1 MTDLL
6 LATCAALPDGEWHA
20 EVLDRAFAARGVEAR
35 WAVWDDDAV
44 DWADALVA
52 VRSTWDYETSR
63 EEFLAWARSVPQLLN
78 GAPTFAWNT
87 DKSYL
92 LDLLADGLPVVPS
105 LLVDDEPDLAPA
117 LVEVSPGDRL
127 AAVVKPRVAAG
138 GRGLVLFDGE
148 SGGPDDLDEST
159 LGPGPWVV
167 QPLVGSIRTQGE
179 TSVFVLGGTVVSQA
193 VKRPGADDIRVH
205 PRYGGRTEA
214 TAVSDEAAALARR
227 AVAVCERRLGDP
239 LDYARVDLVR
249 HEGALVVSEVELTE
263 PGLYLDV
270 LPGNAEA
277 FADLVVRRLA

>member
-1 MTDLL
+1 MPDLL

-20 EVLDRAFAARGVEAR
+20 EVLDRALAARGVDAR

-44 DWADALVA
+44 DWAGALVA
-52 VRSTWDYETSR
+52 VRSTWDYETR
-63 EEFLAWARSVPQLLN
+63 RAEFLAWAGAVPRLLN
-78 GAPTFAWNT
+78 GAGAFAWNT

-92 LDLLADGLPVVPS
+92 LDLRADGLPVVPS
-105 LLVDDEPDLAPA
+105 VLVDDEPELAPA

-127 AAVVKPRVAAG
+127 AAVVKPRVAVG

-148 SGGPDDLDEST
+148 AGGPDDLDEST

-167 QPLVGSIRTQGE
+167 QPLVASIRTEGE
-179 TSVFVLGGTVVSQA
+179 TSVFVLDGAVVSQA
-193 VKRPGADDIRVH
+193 VKRPGEGEIRVH

-214 TAVSDEAAALARR
+214 TPVSDEAASLARR
-227 AVAVCERRLGDP
+227 AVAVCEQRLGAR

-249 HEGALVVSEVELTE
+249 PDGELVVGEVELTE

-270 LPGNAEA
+270 LPANAEA